1 MMTPTLFGH
10 YRNRVLGLLLMN
22 HEMEYHVREIARITH
37 TSAGSLHKELSHLTQ
52 MGILKSRRV
61 GNQVHY
67 RADMNCPVIEEL
79 TSIARKSFGLK
90 EPISQALQPHDHDL
104 TLAFIFGSV
113 ASGTLQ
119 NQSDVDVMLVGD
131 ISFKAAV
138 EALHPIQAH
147 IQREINPV
155 VYSLIE
161 WQKRI
166 KDKDPFILNLLKQPK
181 LWIKGEMYES
191 Q

>member
-1 MMTPTLFGH
+1 
-10 YRNRVLGLLLMN
+10 
-22 HEMEYHVREIARITH
+22 
-37 TSAGSLHKELSHLTQ
+37 
-52 MGILKSRRV
+52 
-61 GNQVHY
+61 
-67 RADMNCPVIEEL
+67 
-79 TSIARKSFGLK
+79 
-90 EPISQALQPHDHDL
+90 
-104 TLAFIFGSV
+104 
-113 ASGTLQ
+113 LQ